1 MTEEKRTPLRTEPTI
16 LGPKALNNLF
26 KNDEI
31 NSKERSG
38 CSNGTCYPVHNVN
51 QIPGGIPK
59 LLRLTVFER
68 ESLKEG
74 RNSTTISPTS
84 PKLR

>member
-1 MTEEKRTPLRTEPTI
+1 MTKETRTPLWTEPTI
-16 LGPKALNNLF
+16 LGLKALNNLF

-38 CSNGTCYPVHNVN
+38 CNDGTCYPVHNFN
-51 QIPGGIPK
+51 QIPGEILK
-59 LLRLTVFER
+59 SFRLTVFER
-68 ESLKEG
+68 ELLKG
-74 RNSTTISPTS
+74 ARNSTIISLTS

>member
-59 LLRLTVFER
+59 LLRLNNNKFEK
-68 ESLKEG
+68 ESSG
-74 RNSTTISPTS
+74 NMTMR
-84 PKLR
+84 